1 MIHLAGYQDTR
12 DSSRRFE
19 PRSRRRS
26 EPTRVRPHVPAF
38 GLAHET
44 PWTGSN
50 ALWCDEGKRGD
61 SVLRVAF
68 YYDHIVPHLVNWA
81 MRNHLLQTYRE
92 RIVGLAE
99 GRVLE
104 IGFGSGMNMP
114 FYTESAT
121 QIVGL
126 EPHPKLLG
134 MALPKLRRDRAMLIE
149 GSAESIPLDRASVDT
164 ILVTWTLC
172 SIPDLGRALSEMRR
186 VLKPGG
192 QLLLVEHG
200 LAPDEKVRTWQRR
213 LTPVWKRIAGGCH
226 LDRPIADL
234 VERAGF
240 RMEHLQTGYM
250 PGPRAMTFM
259 YEGVA
264 APS

>member
-1 MIHLAGYQDTR
+1 MG
-12 DSSRRFE
+12 F
-19 PRSRRRS
+19 
-26 EPTRVRPHVPAF
+26 
-38 GLAHET
+38 
-44 PWTGSN
+44 
-50 ALWCDEGKRGD
+50 C
-61 SVLRVAF
+61 
-68 YYDHIVPHLVNWA
+68 YDHIVPHLVNLA
-81 MRNHLLQTYRE
+81 MRNRLLKAYRE

-104 IGFGSGMNMP
+104 IGIGSGMNLP
-114 FYTESAT
+114 FYTERAT
-121 QIVGL
+121 EILGL

-134 MALPKLRRDRAMLIE
+134 MASPKAHRDRATLIK

-172 SIPDLGRALSEMRR
+172 SIPDLARALSEMHR

-200 LAPDEKVRTWQRR
+200 LAPDEKVRTWQHR
-213 LTPVWKRIAGGCH
+213 LTPLWKRLAGGCH

-234 VERAGF
+234 VASAGF
-240 RMEHLQTGYM
+240 RFKHLQTGYM
-250 PGPRAMTFM
+250 EGPKPMTFM